1 MYLGIIL
8 GVWEFVDVTINK
20 SAQWQ
25 VHGNGTL

>member
-8 GVWEFVDVTINK
+8 GVWEFVDVISK

-25 VHGNGTL
+25 VHGNGML